1 MISEK
6 VIGLKPIFIIKVTS
20 SNYKKGLVYNTK
32 YCLEWLLIKEQLA
45 KANCSTHGI
54 WFEMGCLQY

>member
-1 MISEK
+1 MILEK

-45 KANCSTHGI
+45 KASCSG
-54 WFEMGCLQY
+54 E